1 MPFNF
6 LLPNFQIAIDGPVA
20 AGKGTVSRLVAKRLG
35 FLYVDTGAMY
45 RVSAYLAHINR
56 VPFENAQGVLELV
69 QKHTIFMR
77 TPTEDENDG
86 RQCTVLLDGEDVSWK
101 IRTETIGQGASIV
114 ASQKILRAELVKQ
127 QQEIAKSQS
136 VVMEGRDITFR
147 VLPNAQLKIFLTAT
161 DTERARRRHMELLE
175 KGQDV
180 TFEVVHT
187 DLLER
192 DKRDMERDVDPLHI
206 VPGAWVIDTSTLNIE
221 AVVNLIVQKV
231 EHIQQSG
238 DSNVS

>member
-1 MPFNF
+1 MN
-6 LLPNFQIAIDGPVA
+6 NFQIAIDGPVA